1 MPPKLGPTMFLGL
14 ELATDQL
21 RASLVDENLELVG
34 VESVDFDTEL
44 SEYQTTGG
52 IFTSPG
58 EAYTTPVEM
67 WIKGLD
73 SLLLKLSRSHDLSRI
88 KSIGG
93 AAQHALVWWKSTTVP
108 SLSSLDPHLAL
119 QTHFPS
125 PSFSLPNTPIAQDTS
140 SHTHALAIEALL
152 GGPDHMA
159 ARVGTC
165 ASASL
170 VAAQLL
176 RVRESW
182 PQEVWARTGRIQ
194 LASAFIASLISGKWV
209 PMGEAEACATGLW
222 VHGGHNPGSQGYWD
236 EGVLDIVGGSREEGR
251 RVRGWLGEVDVSGGG
266 RKVGNVSKYLV
277 ERYGFDPDTIVT
289 SFTSDYLATYLSI
302 CPSPSDA
309 VLSFG
314 PMDVLMSPAQHYLP
328 TRLYNL
334 YPHPAQEQ
342 GERRRYIAVLTSRN
356 ADVPRALVRDMYTK
370 SWSAFDRLVAIVPP
384 GGSIGLDDKLFSFW
398 HLQGDP
404 YPFSHVKGIYR
415 FETGIKVNEFRDL
428 RANPRCLLESQVL
441 SFRVK
446 WSKMIATGVLG
457 ARKSTTANSTAPGS
471 ASATPPPLIRTATDT
486 IPLLQP
492 TAPNLPASL
501 GLPFDPYDHSPLPS
515 RVFSTGAAANFPS
528 VSNLVGDIFNAP
540 VYVPA
545 TQVDSAQAIPH
556 RNAPAQ
562 GYPSRA
568 SLGAAYVAR
577 WVWGKDPV
585 SVGVPGTPS
594 SASSASGRGSPGWVG
609 SAPGSERNL
618 GLTTLSG
625 NSGASPSAAAAT
637 GGKPGLGA
645 YEDEIRRL
653 FGRRWVMSG
662 GVWAR
667 THVNGVPPVGGAT
680 LISGQPQSQ
689 VGVPLGAG
697 SGAVPGGLTSPGG
710 PGSGIPGI
718 PGIGGPMGVGVV
730 GSGIGMGIGMGG
742 IMGSGSSTPYGSI
755 RGGIGNSVLVEEEE
769 NEVAEMERNQG
780 LSLNLSNLNTNTGSP
795 GIIGGGMYSPS
806 IAASMSAMSGLTA
819 STSAGGVSTA
829 GTSMT
834 TPDLSLGMLS
844 PANGVG
850 GSFAQGQNAS
860 GNGTSGASGTSAPT
874 PLTPVVAL
882 QTGDSEAQLGL
893 AKVAEPDLDSF
904 LAYAAIVPEYH
915 RLEGMLIKS
924 IV

>member
-1 MPPKLGPTMFLGL
+1 
-14 ELATDQL
+14 
-21 RASLVDENLELVG
+21 
-34 VESVDFDTEL
+34 
-44 SEYQTTGG
+44 
-52 IFTSPG
+52 
-58 EAYTTPVEM
+58 M

-73 SLLLKLSRSHDLSRI
+73 TLLLKLSRNYDLTRI

-194 LASAFIASLISGKWV
+194 LASAFIASLLSGKWV

-222 VHGGHNPGSQGYWD
+222 VHGGGGTGAQGQGGWD
-236 EGVLDIVGGSREEGR
+236 EHVLDIVGGSREEGR
-251 RVRGWLGEVDVSGGG
+251 RVRGWLGEVDVTGGG
-266 RKVGNVSKYLV
+266 RKVGNISRYLV
-277 ERYGFDPDTIVT
+277 ERFGFDPDTIVT

-314 PMDVLMSPAQHYLP
+314 PMDTLMTPAQHYLP

-334 YPHPAQEQ
+334 YPHPAQEP
-342 GERRRYIAVLTSRN
+342 GERRRYIAVLNSRN

-457 ARKSTTANSTAPGS
+457 ANRKLNNNNNNNTAPGS
-471 ASATPPPLIRTATDT
+471 TSATPPPLPQAGASSALPPQPTLLRTSTGT

-492 TAPNLPASL
+492 PAPNQSASL
-501 GLPFDPYDHSPLPS
+501 GLPFDPYDHTPLPI
-515 RVFSTGAAANFPS
+515 RIFTTGAAANFPS
-528 VSNLVGDIFNAP
+528 VANLVGDIFNAP

-545 TQVDSAQAIPH
+545 TQVDSAQVVPH

-577 WVWGKDPV
+577 WVWGKDLG
-585 SVGVPGTPS
+585 GVPGTPS
-594 SASSASGRGSPGWVG
+594 SASSASGRGSPGWVTTPTTT
-609 SAPGSERNL
+609 SAPG
-618 GLTTLSG
+618 GPT
-625 NSGASPSAAAAT
+625 SAAAGAG
-637 GGKPGLGA
+637 GGKGLGA

-667 THVNGVPPVGGAT
+667 TNVNGVLPPNAGMN
-680 LISGQPQSQ
+680 LISGQPQTQ
-689 VGVPLGAG
+689 VGAPVSTAALGGVAG
-697 SGAVPGGLTSPGG
+697 SGAPGSGLTSTG
-710 PGSGIPGI
+710 GIPGMT
-718 PGIGGPMGVGVV
+718 GIGPIGV
-730 GSGIGMGIGMGG
+730 GIGMGIGIGMGVG
-742 IMGSGSSTPYGSI
+742 GMMASGSSSPYGSI
-755 RGGIGNSVLVEEEE
+755 RGGLGNSVLLEEEE
-769 NEVAEMERNQG
+769 NEVAEMERNQAAGG
-780 LSLNLSNLNTNTGSP
+780 LSLNLNNPTSP
-795 GIIGGGMYSPS
+795 GVIGGGAGGGMYSPS
-806 IAASMSAMSGLTA
+806 IAASMSTMSGLTA
-819 STSAGGVSTA
+819 STS
-829 GTSMT
+829 GTSVGTGVTTATNMT
-834 TPDLSLGMLS
+834 TPDL
-844 PANGVG
+844 ANGVSGSG
-850 GSFAQGQNAS
+850 GS
-860 GNGTSGASGTSAPT
+860 GNGGTTAPT

>member
-1 MPPKLGPTMFLGL
+1 MPPKQGPAMFLGL

-73 SLLLKLSRSHDLSRI
+73 SLLLKLSRNHDLTKI

-159 ARVGTC
+159 ARVGTS

-182 PQEVWARTGRIQ
+182 PQEVWHRTGRIQ
-194 LASAFIASLISGKWV
+194 LASAFMASLMSGKWV
-209 PMGEAEACATGLW
+209 PMGEAEACTTGLW
-222 VHGGHNPGSQGYWD
+222 VHGGHTAGGQGYWD

-251 RVRGWLGEVDVSGGG
+251 RVRGWLGEVDASGGG
-266 RKVGNVSKYLV
+266 RKVGNISRYLV
-277 ERYGFDPDTIVT
+277 ERFGFDPDTIVT

-302 CPSPSDA
+302 CPSPSDV
-309 VLSFG
+309 VLTFG
-314 PMDVLMSPAQHYLP
+314 PMDTLMTPAQHYLP

-342 GERRRYIAVLTSRN
+342 GEKRRYIAVLTSRN

-415 FETGIKVNEFRDL
+415 FETGIKVSEFRDL

-441 SFRVK
+441 SFRIK

-457 ARKSTTANSTAPGS
+457 SRKGTATNANTAPGS
-471 ASATPPPLIRTATDT
+471 ASATPPPLIRTATGT

-492 TAPNLPASL
+492 PAPNLSASL
-501 GLPFDPYDHSPLPS
+501 GLSFDPYDHVPLPS
-515 RVFSTGAAANFPS
+515 RIFTTGAAANFPS
-528 VSNLVGDIFNAP
+528 VANLVGDIFNAP
-540 VYVPA
+540 VYVPS

-585 SVGVPGTPS
+585 SGGAPGTPS
-594 SASSASGRGSPGWVG
+594 SASSASGRGSPGW
-609 SAPGSERNL
+609 SGSERSY
-618 GLTTLSG
+618 GLTTLA
-625 NSGASPSAAAAT
+625 NPT
-637 GGKPGLGA
+637 GVQGKGGLGA
-645 YEDEIRRL
+645 YEDEVRRL

-667 THVNGVPPVGGAT
+667 TNVNGMLPSGGAT

-697 SGAVPGGLTSPGG
+697 SGAVPGSGLTSSGTGTGIAGLGG
-710 PGSGIPGI
+710 S
-718 PGIGGPMGVGVV
+718 
-730 GSGIGMGIGMGG
+730 IGMGIGGHGM
-742 IMGSGSSTPYGSI
+742 MGSGASTPYGSI
-755 RGGIGNSVLVEEEE
+755 RGGLGNSVLVEEEE
-769 NEVAEMERNQG
+769 SEIAEMERNQG
-780 LSLNLSNLNTNTGSP
+780 LSVNVPP

-806 IAASMSAMSGLTA
+806 IAASMSAMSGLGGA
-819 STSAGGVSTA
+819 TS
-829 GTSMT
+829 
-834 TPDLSLGMLS
+834 DLGLSGIGLG
-844 PANGVG
+844 ANGSG
-850 GSFAQGQNAS
+850 FGQGQQQGQQGQQTAQGGNAS
-860 GNGTSGASGTSAPT
+860 SGTAPT